1 MLISGL
7 FVIVA
12 TMCLAVQD
20 KGVWR
25 FEAMQQAA
33 QRADSYAPA
42 RVLHDAL
49 LRGANISPLDLSE
62 KDCVD

>member
-33 QRADSYAPA
+33 QGADRYAPA
-42 RVLHDAL
+42 RVLRDAL